1 MPQLSTDIVIV
12 NTCPYHLRELAEAM
26 TADSKD
32 VASRLGYTPLKAL
45 WHSYRNSLYCKTGL
59 IDGKIAAIWGLSGS
73 MLAEVGKPW
82 LIVSPEVK
90 QSPLRIAFIYRKEL
104 NNMLKLFPV
113 LEEWC
118 PADNEPSIRMLELM
132 GFRVDKN
139 ITPIGGVEYRKAE
152 RRA

>member
-1 MPQLSTDIVIV
+1 MTIEIR
-12 NTCPYHLRELAEAM
+12 NTYPYDLREMAEAM

-32 VASRLGYTPLKAL
+32 VAERLGFTPLKAL
-45 WHSYRNSLYCKTGL
+45 WKSYRNSLYCKTGL
-59 IDGKIAAIWGLSGS
+59 IDGKIAAIWGISGT
-73 MLAEVGKPW
+73 MLAETGRPW
-82 LIVSPEVK
+82 LILSPEVNK
-90 QSPLRIAFIYRKEL
+90 NPIRVSFIYRKEL

-132 GFRVDKN
+132 GFKINKN
-139 ITPIGGVEYRKAE
+139 KLPVGNVEYYRAE

>member
-1 MPQLSTDIVIV
+1 MTIEIR
-12 NTCPYHLRELAEAM
+12 NTYPYDLREMAEAM

-32 VASRLGYTPLKAL
+32 VANNLGFTPLKAL
-45 WHSYRNSLYCKTGL
+45 WNSYRNSLYCKTGL
-59 IDGKIAAIWGLSGS
+59 IDGKIAAIWGLSGT
-73 MLAEVGKPW
+73 MLSETAQPW
-82 LIVSPEVK
+82 LILSPEVK
-90 QSPLRIAFIYRKEL
+90 RSPLRVAFIYRKEL

-132 GFRVDKN
+132 GFRVSKN